1 MGRITIY
8 SLKEC
13 PHCQRCKGALK
24 ERNIPYTEINLSAH
38 PAARTNMLQLTDRLS
53 VPQVFFNEQ
62 HIGGADE
69 TIAVLLEWDKE
80 DGGALKKYIA
90 EIKSQPAPSDERLR
104 VPTAPPVVD
113 QPPPPRPDVDSV
125 RLPTTNGGGNNANVS
140 VLELTIN
147 LRSSC
152 QRTISNTI

>member
-53 VPQVFFNEQ
+53 VPQVFFNAPTSTASACQ
-62 HIGGADE
+62 KQ
-69 TIAVLLEWDKE
+69 AVAAIMQTSACLN
-80 DGGALKKYIA
+80 
-90 EIKSQPAPSDERLR
+90 SQ
-104 VPTAPPVVD
+104 
-113 QPPPPRPDVDSV
+113 
-125 RLPTTNGGGNNANVS
+125 
-140 VLELTIN
+140 
-147 LRSSC
+147 
-152 QRTISNTI
+152 